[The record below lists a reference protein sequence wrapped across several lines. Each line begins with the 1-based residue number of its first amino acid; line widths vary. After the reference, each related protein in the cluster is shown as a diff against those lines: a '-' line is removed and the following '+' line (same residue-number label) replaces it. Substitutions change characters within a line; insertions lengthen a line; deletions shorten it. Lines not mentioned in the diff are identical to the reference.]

1 MSRDL
6 YWERHWDDLSEVEK
20 WERCVDKWE
29 REKWRLLRKFLAPH
43 QLEEVKNVDSIARRM
58 RWGLRKE
65 LQQRDYDAGYNQSTE
80 DEYYEQ
86 N

>member
-1 MSRDL
+1 MSKK
-6 YWERHWDDLSEVEK
+6 WEEMSDVEK
-20 WERCVDKWE
+20 WEHCVDKWE
-29 REKWRLLRKFLAPH
+29 REKWNMLRKYLTPQ
-43 QLEEVKNVDSIARRM
+43 QLEAVSNVNGIVRKM

-65 LQQRDYDAGYNQSTE
+65 LQQRDYNAGYNQSTE

>member
-6 YWERHWDDLSEVEK
+6 YWEQHWDDLSEVEK

-43 QLEEVKNVDSIARRM
+43 QLEAVKNVDSIARRM

-80 DEYYEQ
+80 DEYYAD
-86 N
+86 

>member
-1 MSRDL
+1 MSKK
-6 YWERHWDDLSEVEK
+6 WEEMSDVEK
-20 WERCVDKWE
+20 WEHCVDKWE
-29 REKWRLLRKFLAPH
+29 REKWRMLRKYLTPQ
-43 QLEEVKNVDSIARRM
+43 QLEAVSNVNGIVRKM

-65 LQQRDYDAGYNQSTE
+65 LQQRDYNAGYNQSTE